1 MFSIYFGDVNMS
13 AVIGILMTL
22 DSIIK
27 SYYKVVAHSE
37 WYNVSEHILL
47 EI

>member
-1 MFSIYFGDVNMS
+1 MS

-37 WYNVSEHILL
+37 WYNISEHILF